1 MGLTRE
7 REGRRVKKT
16 GVYKVAL
23 VGNPNVGKST
33 LFNALTG
40 LSRHTGNWTGKTVD
54 IGFGRLRGAKEISL
68 CDLPGCRSLSAL
80 SPEER
85 IASEFI
91 SGGEADLTVIVCD
104 ASALRR
110 SLILV
115 LETLELTENAIVC
128 VNLVD
133 EAARRGISVDPEVL
147 STILG
152 VPVFNTSASKGKGLE
167 PLKNAIIEAVSNKN
181 RLKKGRISAVSPQ
194 YAESSRERAARAAG
208 IAEAVTTR
216 DSDVRGAFMLK
227 LDRFLAG
234 KLTGRFTMLL
244 LLALVLFITMVGAN
258 YPSALLSRLFGS
270 GLQRLTGLLETTA
283 LPKQAVGAL
292 CDGVLGTLATVIS
305 VMLPPVAIFFPM
317 FTLLEDLGLLPR
329 IAFNSDRCFAGC
341 GSCGRQALT
350 CCMGFGCSAAGVVG
364 CRIIASP
371 RERLIATVT
380 NSLVPCNGRFPALIA
395 LTTLFFANGAGLL
408 SGLESA
414 AVMTSLAVISV
425 AATLLFSKLL
435 SITLLRGEPSRFVLE
450 LPPFRKPRI
459 GRVLIR
465 SLLDRTIFVLGR
477 AAAAA
482 APAGLV
488 IWLLANAGG
497 GLALEAAVSFL
508 EPVGRLMGVDG
519 AFLMAL
525 ILALPA
531 NELALPLLVMI
542 YSGAA
547 RMGEV
552 GLGALSSAFALNGWT
567 IKTALCALMLI
578 LFHSPC
584 ATTLLT
590 IKKETRSLKWTL
602 VAMLIPTLAG
612 VILSSAVN
620 LIFTAFA

>member
-54 IGFGRLRGAKEISL
+54 IGFGRLKGAKEISI
-68 CDLPGCRSLSAL
+68 CDLPGCCSLSAL

-91 SGGEADLTVIVCD
+91 SGGDADVTVIVCD

-110 SLILV
+110 NLVLV

-133 EAARRGISVDPEVL
+133 EAARRGISVDAEAL
-147 STILG
+147 SAKLG
-152 VPVFNTSASKGKGLE
+152 VPVFKTSAASGKGLE
-167 PLKNAIIEAVSNKN
+167 TLKNAIIGTLTGEN
-181 RLKKGRISAVSPQ
+181 RLEKGRNGNAAPRC
-194 YAESSRERAARAAG
+194 AETSRERAARAAG

-216 DSDVRGAFMLK
+216 DADVRGAFMLK
-227 LDRFLAG
+227 LDRFLTG
-234 KLTGRFTMLL
+234 KVTGRFTMLL

-270 GLQRLTGLLETTA
+270 GLRGLKGLLETTA
-283 LPKQAVGAL
+283 LPKPAVGAL

-329 IAFNSDRCFAGC
+329 IAFNSDRCFARC

-435 SITLLRGEPSRFVLE
+435 STTLLRGEP
-450 LPPFRKPRI
+450 
-459 GRVLIR
+459 
-465 SLLDRTIFVLGR
+465 
-477 AAAAA
+477 
-482 APAGLV
+482 
-488 IWLLANAGG
+488 
-497 GLALEAAVSFL
+497 
-508 EPVGRLMGVDG
+508 
-519 AFLMAL
+519 
-525 ILALPA
+525 
-531 NELALPLLVMI
+531 
-542 YSGAA
+542 
-547 RMGEV
+547 
-552 GLGALSSAFALNGWT
+552 
-567 IKTALCALMLI
+567 
-578 LFHSPC
+578 
-584 ATTLLT
+584 
-590 IKKETRSLKWTL
+590 
-602 VAMLIPTLAG
+602 
-612 VILSSAVN
+612 
-620 LIFTAFA
+620 